1 MRLGQQSPPVAGAPL
16 PVSSRVCSAPSS
28 WLVRASRVGPAAVGV
43 TAHVSLAL
51 GALRPVGLTG
61 HTASSVAA
69 APRGSEAALCARRP

>member
-1 MRLGQQSPPVAGAPL
+1 M
-16 PVSSRVCSAPSS
+16 
-28 WLVRASRVGPAAVGV
+28 RASRVGPAAVGV